1 MVDNLDELEGWT
13 KIQIPHDKRKYPN
26 PRVHESFIGLRH
38 YAGEVRQ
45 VIVREMGVRSPPFLL
60 PTIST
65 CLWICLLETTPGD
78 GALKTAS
85 RRQ

>member
-45 VIVREMGVRSPPFLL
+45 VIVRDNGREKPTFLITNDFDM
-60 PTIST
+60 P
-65 CLWICLLETTPGD
+65 WICLLETTPGD
-78 GALKTAS
+78 GELKTAS